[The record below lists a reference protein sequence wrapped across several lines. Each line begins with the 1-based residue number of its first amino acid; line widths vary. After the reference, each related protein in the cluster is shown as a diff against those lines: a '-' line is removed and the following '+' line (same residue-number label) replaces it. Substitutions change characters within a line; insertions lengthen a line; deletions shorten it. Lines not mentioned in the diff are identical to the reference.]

1 MNTPAHL
8 LINLAV
14 LSSRRLDNGR
24 LHQCGVAIL
33 LGALLPDV
41 FMFIFYGYEKFI
53 VGTHEQEIWRIK
65 YFLPLWQNIFD
76 FFNSIPLIVAAF
88 LVGLYRKSLFLQAL
102 TLSMLFHCLLDF
114 PLHNDDAHRHF
125 FPLSDWRFISP
136 FSYWDP
142 SHYGQYFLFLEVIL
156 SLIAGVYLLATHH
169 ARWVKFISCLLLF
182 VYLGFGIFAYYTWG
196 F

>member
-14 LSSRRLDNGR
+14 LSSRRIDSGR
-24 LHQCGVAIL
+24 LHSYGLAIL

-53 VGTHEQEIWRIK
+53 LGTHEQEIWRIK
-65 YFLPLWQNIFD
+65 YFLPFWQNIFD
-76 FFNSIPLIVAAF
+76 LFNSIPLIAVAF
-88 LVGLYRKSLFLQAL
+88 LIGLYRKSLFLQAL

-136 FSYWDP
+136 FSYWDS
-142 SHYGQYFLFLEVIL
+142 SHYGQYFLFIEVFL
-156 SLIAGVYLLATHH
+156 SFIAGLYLLVTHNV
-169 ARWVKFISCLLLF
+169 RWVKAISCLLLCIY
-182 VYLGFGIFAYYTWG
+182 VGFGIFAYYVWG